1 MAHGPYTYKARSCL
15 CVWTKVLSKAGQNVS
30 VQRQQKSS
38 HGDYNYANSSVGV
51 MTNNIGRKG
60 GQPKK
65 GTHFFLQNQG
75 VRSITPNKML
85 LFFCLA
91 RIICELLIA

>member
-65 GTHFFLQNQG
+65 GTYPVFFAKPGGEEHYPQQNA
-75 VRSITPNKML
+75 IIF
-85 LFFCLA
+85 LFG
-91 RIICELLIA
+91 